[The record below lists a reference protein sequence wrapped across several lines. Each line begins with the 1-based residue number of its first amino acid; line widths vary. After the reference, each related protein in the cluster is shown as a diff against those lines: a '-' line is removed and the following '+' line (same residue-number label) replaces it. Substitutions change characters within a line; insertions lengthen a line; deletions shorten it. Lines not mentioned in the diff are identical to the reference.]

1 MSRRT
6 NTSSSAIMGFDD
18 LVAEVAEVQSGFT
31 WSLYITP
38 LTLHCL
44 ITNFLSKD
52 LRYGGLSFWTQ
63 CNCQSADNQRS
74 RLKYISVAFD
84 QVATQ
89 AADDF
94 CSRKSTSAMFT
105 HHQGNSKDPRCGRGG
120 PPHVANAHSNVYAAA
135 DTHTRIYIYLYF
147 NYIRKMGNTLP
158 SAVSL
163 WTTEPKCV
171 VVSLMQLKWKQMQM
185 FGGAAPKRVKQEEVE
200 KHSERERET
209 ERRKCSII
217 SAHFIESFACVHCGS
232 LITRIVLVSCHLQI
246 NTKLFIPRPRAHRI

>member
-44 ITNFLSKD
+44 ITNFLSTD

-120 PPHVANAHSNVYAAA
+120 HRTSLMHTVMYMRLLI
-135 DTHTRIYIYLYF
+135 HTRGYIYIY
-147 NYIRKMGNTLP
+147 T
-158 SAVSL
+158 
-163 WTTEPKCV
+163 
-171 VVSLMQLKWKQMQM
+171 
-185 FGGAAPKRVKQEEVE
+185 
-200 KHSERERET
+200 
-209 ERRKCSII
+209 
-217 SAHFIESFACVHCGS
+217 
-232 LITRIVLVSCHLQI
+232 LITFVKWAIRYPPQSHYGPPSLSVLLCH
-246 NTKLFIPRPRAHRI
+246 